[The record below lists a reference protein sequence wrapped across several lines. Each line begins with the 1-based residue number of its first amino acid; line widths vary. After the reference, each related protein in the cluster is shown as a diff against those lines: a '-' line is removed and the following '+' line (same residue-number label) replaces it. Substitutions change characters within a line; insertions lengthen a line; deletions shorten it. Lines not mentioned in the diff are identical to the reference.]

1 MIDKVIKVIVDFLNG
16 NIDRNIFKD
25 KIHSLIDKKQEKLY
39 KEDEEAADLM
49 TNELL
54 EICDK
59 ASLDNEEFSEE
70 INAIF
75 EEIKNII
82 EI

>member
-1 MIDKVIKVIVDFLNG
+1 MIDKVIKVIEDFLNE
-16 NIDRNIFKD
+16 NINRNIFKD

-39 KEDEEAADLM
+39 KEDEEVADLM

-59 ASLDNEEFSEE
+59 ESLDNEEFFEE

>member
-1 MIDKVIKVIVDFLNG
+1 MIDKVIKVIEDFLNR
-16 NIDRNIFKD
+16 NINRNIFKD
-25 KIHSLIDKKQEKLY
+25 KIHNLIDEKQEKLY
-39 KEDEEAADLM
+39 KEDEEVADLM

-59 ASLDNEEFSEE
+59 DALDNDEFSEE